1 MPQLAPLIA
10 AALILASSPAP
21 ALLATP
27 PAYLAVPPAAPA
39 SSPPAAAAPGQAVAP
54 GAVAASPPPQGGAT
68 PAAGPLHPL
77 RASATAFGTR
87 LEIEIRDLQQQ
98 AANAAIAAAVAEVA
112 EVERL
117 TDPLRSGSEVAALNA
132 AAGKGPRPVEP
143 RLFAA
148 LARAL
153 DFCLWSDGKMGP
165 LGRDLHRLWGLG
177 GDGPLAAAPGGEP
190 LRQAVAA
197 CACRRLTLDGRK
209 QTAALDAGSALDLAD
224 FAAGMAVDR
233 AVEVLR
239 QHGSANAF
247 VHIGALHRGIGG
259 GRDGRGWAIDLPAMG
274 GLVEPLGRIYLRNQA
289 LAVATRD
296 DHPIHLGGQLLPPFV
311 NQRTGQPTEGV
322 AATLAASDLAL
333 DAQALAATLSI
344 TGAQEGELL
353 MGSIRPRPSILWLMG
368 SGTGI
373 PLLVDYRWTEIARR

>member
-1 MPQLAPLIA
+1 MHLAPLIV
-10 AALILASSPAP
+10 AALMLAP
-21 ALLATP
+21 P
-27 PAYLAVPPAAPA
+27 PAVAPPGQTAAPGPSAATGQPAAPA
-39 SSPPAAAAPGQAVAP
+39 AVAP
-54 GAVAASPPPQGGAT
+54 PAVAA
-68 PAAGPLHPL
+68 GPIHPL
-77 RASATAFGTR
+77 RASGTAFGTR
-87 LEIEIRDLQQQ
+87 LEIEVRDLQRQ
-98 AANAAIAAAVAEVA
+98 AADAAIAAAVAEVA
-112 EVERL
+112 EVEHLVDPSRPGGEL
-117 TDPLRSGSEVAALNA
+117 TALNA

-153 DFCLWSDGKMGP
+153 DFCMWSDGKMGP

-177 GDGPLAAAPGGEP
+177 GDAPLAAQPGGET

-209 QTAALDAGSALDLAD
+209 RTAVLDAGTALDLAD

-247 VHIGALHRGIGG
+247 VRIGALRRGLGG
-259 GRDGRGWAIDLPAMG
+259 GRDGRGWAIDLPAME
-274 GLVEPLGRIYLRNQA
+274 GLMEPLGRVYLRNQA
-289 LAVATRD
+289 LAIATRD
-296 DHPIHLGGQLLPPFV
+296 DRPIRVGDQLLPPFV
-311 NQRTGQPTEGV
+311 NQRTGQPAEGV
-322 AATLAASDLAL
+322 AAALAVSDLAL
-333 DAQALAATLSI
+333 DAQALAATVAI

-368 SGTGI
+368 SGSGI
-373 PLLVDYRWTEIARR
+373 PLLVDYRWTELARR